1 MKPAIP
7 IRAPK
12 RNSQKEKAFSR
23 GKATSGA
30 PICSGST
37 TFAKPNTIGVA

>member
-1 MKPAIP
+1 MS
-7 IRAPK
+7 APK
-12 RNSQKEKAFSR
+12 KYSQYDIAFNR

-37 TFAKPNTIGVA
+37 KLANPNTTAVA